1 MKIDKGIAKRLLE
14 KDYGNAEN
22 NSAYKDYANRKR
34 MMKFNRF
41 FADYKVFTLFYAAA
55 AAMALIAITITLNK
69 IQNFNI
75 NSIVP
80 GNAPSPEKN
89 MAGTFQTIADNGIIY
104 AAFIILL
111 IAGYV
116 KFAYNIRVSFGNIN
130 VGQKGTAR
138 KATREEIEE
147 QYRKIPQRE
156 SSFPGMGGIPIARDE
171 DSIYIDSTNV
181 NTLLIGGSRS
191 GKGQIEIEPMI
202 ENISRAEI
210 KNSMVITDPK
220 MELANKF
227 VPLLEKRGYE
237 TYILNLVDPE
247 YSIGYNPL
255 RLIIDEYK
263 EGDTDAAEQLCL
275 ALGNN
280 IIPALEGEKDPYWS
294 DQARNVFVAAVMAEI
309 EDNIQRDIG
318 ENRRWKHQHD
328 KKERE
333 REEQYYRGLYGTD
346 YDAYMIKKYI
356 DRLLGRENNLN
367 DEALCEEVKTAVEN
381 DVLLLSIP
389 ADEISTGHIKQ
400 ARGLAYKES
409 AFVKKK
415 YYPTTANEDKINIY
429 SIVKM
434 CNTLGSIPTGN
445 NRTALDDYF
454 DKRPESNFARIT
466 YGAIMSAAENTKG
479 TIMSMFKN
487 KCANFNFGSI
497 AKMTAESTFDFINLG
512 FGQKPIAVFITLPDY
527 DRSNWFIGTVFID
540 QMYFILSKLA
550 TAMPGGALY
559 RRVNFILD
567 EFGNLP
573 PLTDFSN
580 TITVCLGRNMTFTLA
595 IQSTAQLEN
604 NYDKNAKT
612 IKGNCG
618 NQIYILSGDEETAK
632 EVSSSLGNET
642 ITTVNR
648 TGKKLSASKELTE
661 MSDEKPLLSY
671 DELMRLK
678 MGETAVLRFMYR
690 QAEGT
695 KKGERIMATPIIN
708 MGEHRMLYAYEFLS
722 DLLPRTQI
730 LYQSPNLYRIL
741 RANPGLKGLDFMLAK
756 TRLHKTDHINL
767 GLHSRNMEKYL
778 EETAYLRSPFKCE
791 AGLTGDELVR
801 MNRVFDLLNLDRD
814 ERELYMMAGT
824 ENADGNA
831 MNEEYVLTNESITEY
846 ADMMLAMKNRKFQ
859 DIGFELLD
867 IIMPLPPKSATA
879 EELRDNAMFEYEVI
893 EKMKEERDGNTE

>member
-1 MKIDKGIAKRLLE
+1 MKPNKKNIKQMLK

-22 NSAYKDYANRKR
+22 NSAYRDYDSRKR

-41 FADYKVFTLFYAAA
+41 FADYKVFTAFYAAVSA
-55 AAMALIAITITLNK
+55 IALVAITAIINK
-69 IQNFNI
+69 IQNFDI
-75 NSIVP
+75 SSISP
-80 GNAPSPEKN
+80 GQTPAPEEN
-89 MAGTFQTIADNGIIY
+89 TIGIFQTITGNGIIY
-104 AAFIILL
+104 ATFIILL
-111 IAGYV
+111 AAGYV
-116 KFAYNIRVSFGNIN
+116 KFAYNVRVSFGNIN

-138 KATREEIEE
+138 KTTREEIEE
-147 QYRKIPQRE
+147 QYRKIPERDLP
-156 SSFPGMGGIPIARDE
+156 FPGMGGVPIARDE
-171 DSIYIDSTNV
+171 SSIYIDSTNV

-202 ENISRAEI
+202 ENISRAET

-227 VPLLEKRGYE
+227 VPLLKERGYE

-280 IIPALEGEKDPYWS
+280 ICPTQEGEKDPYWT
-294 DQARNVFVAAVMAEI
+294 DQARNVFVASVMAEI
-309 EDNIQRDIG
+309 EDNLRKDAE
-318 ENRRWKHQHD
+318 ENKRWKHQHD
-328 KKERE
+328 KKESE
-333 REEQYYRGLYGTD
+333 REEQYYRNLYGED
-346 YDAYMIKKYI
+346 YELYAIKKYI
-356 DRLLGRENNLN
+356 DNLSAIENGLN
-367 DEALCEEVKTAVEN
+367 DDALREEIKAAIEN
-381 DVLLLSIP
+381 DILPLPIP
-389 ADEISTGHIKQ
+389 ADEISSELVRRSKQ
-400 ARGLAYKES
+400 LEYKKS
-409 AFVKKK
+409 SFSRKK
-415 YYPTTANEDKINIY
+415 YYPTTVNEDKINIY

-434 CNTLGSIPTGN
+434 CNTLGGVPTGN

-466 YGAIMSAAENTKG
+466 YGAIMSAAETTKG
-479 TIMSMFKN
+479 TIMSTFKN

-497 AKMTAESTFDFINLG
+497 AKMTAESSFDFISLG

-580 TITVCLGRNMTFTLA
+580 TVTVCLGRNMTFTLA

-618 NQIYILSGDEETAK
+618 NQIYIMSGDEETTK

-661 MSDEKPLLSY
+661 MSDERPLLSY

-678 MGETAVLRFMYR
+678 MGETVVLRFMYR

-695 KKGERIMATPIIN
+695 KKGERIMATPILN
-708 MGEHRMLYAYEFLS
+708 MGRHRMHYAYEFLS
-722 DLLPRTQI
+722 DLLPRNQI

-741 RANPGLKGLDFMLAK
+741 RENPDLKDIEFKLAK
-756 TRLHKTDHINL
+756 ASLHKTDHINL
-767 GLHSRNMEKYL
+767 EARSRSME
-778 EETAYLRSPFKCE
+778 AYLAEMAWLKSAFECAP
-791 AGLTGDELVR
+791 GLTGEALVR

-814 ERELYMMAGT
+814 ERELYMMAGA
-824 ENADGNA
+824 ADEYGEP
-831 MNEEYVLTNESITEY
+831 MHEEYVLTNESIVDY
-846 ADMMLAMKNRKFQ
+846 ANMMLAMKNRRFQ

-867 IIMPLPPKSATA
+867 TIMPLPPKPTTE
-879 EELRDNAMFEYEVI
+879 EELRDNAIFEYEVI
-893 EKMKEERDGNTE
+893 EKMKEAEQWKH